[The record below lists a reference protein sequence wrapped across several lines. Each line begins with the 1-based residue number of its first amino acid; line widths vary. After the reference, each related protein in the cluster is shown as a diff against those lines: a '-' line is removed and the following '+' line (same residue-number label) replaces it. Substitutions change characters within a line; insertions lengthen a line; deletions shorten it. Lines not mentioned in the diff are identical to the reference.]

1 MRTLGQK
8 RSEYALREILEII
21 DEIKDKKAFASF
33 ASFVSSVP
41 SMILQNGFGQTLAFL
56 YSKGSDKHLKI
67 LNITKKWLEEE
78 QLIKKAN
85 DVKDMI
91 LKISNLSQSEYL
103 AAQKETLSLLEW
115 VKRYAQAFKE
125 EKNNDSNDSNDSDS

>member
-8 RSEYALREILEII
+8 RSEYALREILKII
-21 DEIKDKKAFASF
+21 DEIKDKKGFASF
-33 ASFVSSVP
+33 ASSVP

-56 YSKGSDKHLKI
+56 YSKDSDKHLKI
-67 LNITKKWLEEE
+67 LNITKKWLEQEGF
-78 QLIKKAN
+78 IDKTN
-85 DVKDMI
+85 DVKEMI
-91 LKISNLSQSEYL
+91 LNISNLSQGKYL

-125 EKNNDSNDSNDSDS
+125 EKNNDSDS